1 MTGQTSTRAG
11 DSATQSA
18 HPDADTLLLRQDG
31 ARLHVTFNRP
41 ERRNAINDAMLLAL
55 EHLVGRLERDASVRV
70 VVFRGAGGH
79 FCAGG
84 DIHER
89 RAQTTI
95 SRPGADLAME
105 QNVRAGQLFLRLSRL
120 AQTTVA
126 VVEGYALGGGFGFA
140 CVFDVTLVMASATLG
155 LAETRIGVAPA
166 QIAPHVVHRI
176 GLSKARY
183 LGLTGRRIDG
193 VQALH
198 MGVAHALANTGEELE
213 AELARLLDDIDSCG
227 PLACAATKAI
237 MGRVGEMPLD
247 ALIDY
252 AGRRFGELN
261 RGAEGIEGQQAFL
274 EKRKASWPS
283 LAMAPDSAQP
293 AGTDFGTQ
301 ASG

>member
-1 MTGQTSTRAG
+1 MTTQASTGGEDHGR
-11 DSATQSA
+11 QSA
-18 HPDADTLLLRQDG
+18 QPDADTLLLRQDG

-41 ERRNAINDAMLLAL
+41 ARRNAINDAMLMAL
-55 EHLVGRLERDASVRV
+55 ERLVERLERDASVRV
-70 VVFRGAGGH
+70 VIFRGAGGH

-84 DIHER
+84 DIRER
-89 RAQTTI
+89 RAQTTAT
-95 SRPGADLAME
+95 RPGADLAME

-140 CVFDVTLVMASATLG
+140 CVFDITLVMASATLG

-166 QIAPHVVHRI
+166 QIAPHVVHRL

-193 VQALH
+193 AQALL
-198 MGVAHALANTGEELE
+198 MGVAHAMADTNEELE

-261 RGAEGIEGQQAFL
+261 RGPEGVEGQQAFL

-283 LAMAPDSAQP
+283 LKAATEWT
-293 AGTDFGTQ
+293 G
-301 ASG
+301 

>member
-1 MTGQTSTRAG
+1 MSAG
-11 DSATQSA
+11 APSPGEPRVSYTPAGEA
-18 HPDADTLLLRQDG
+18 LLLRQEG

-41 ERRNAINDAMLLAL
+41 DRRNAINDAMLLEL
-55 EHLVGRLERDASVRV
+55 EQLVDKLERDPSVRV

-84 DIHER
+84 DIRER
-89 RAQTTI
+89 RAHTTG
-95 SRPGADLAME
+95 SGAGADLAME
-105 QNVRAGQLFLRLSRL
+105 QNVRAGLLFQRLSHL

-140 CVFDVTLVMASATLG
+140 CVFDVTVVMANATLG

-166 QIAPHVVHRI
+166 QIAPHVVRRV
-176 GLSKARY
+176 GLSNARY

-193 VQALH
+193 TQALR
-198 MGVAHALANTGEELE
+198 MGVAHVLAHTGEELE
-213 AELARLLDDIDSCG
+213 AALGTLLDDIDACG

-261 RGAEGIEGQQAFL
+261 RGPEGVEGQQAFL
-274 EKRKASWPS
+274 EKRKPRWPS
-283 LAMAPDSAQP
+283 LARPGEPAQ
-293 AGTDFGTQ
+293 
-301 ASG
+301 

>member
-1 MTGQTSTRAG
+1 MNTPASSPTRDPQMKPAQQG
-11 DSATQSA
+11 DEA
-18 HPDADTLLLRQDG
+18 LLLRQEG
-31 ARLHVTFNRP
+31 SRLHVTFNRP

-55 EHLVGRLERDASVRV
+55 EALAERLESDASVRV
-70 VVFRGAGGH
+70 VIFRGAGGH

-84 DIHER
+84 DIRER
-89 RAQTTI
+89 RAQTTG

-140 CVFDVTLVMASATLG
+140 CVFDITLVLGSATLG

-166 QIAPHVVHRI
+166 QIAPHVVRRL
-176 GLSKARY
+176 GLSNARY

-193 VQALH
+193 AQALR
-198 MGVAHALANTGEELE
+198 MGVAHALAQTGDELE
-213 AELARLLDDIDSCG
+213 AELARLLDDIDACG

-237 MGRVGEMPLD
+237 MNHVDDMPLD

-261 RGAEGIEGQQAFL
+261 RGPEGVEGQQAFL
-274 EKRKASWPS
+274 EKRKPRWPS
-283 LAMAPDSAQP
+283 LQSP
-293 AGTDFGTQ
+293 
-301 ASG
+301 SGPP

>member
-1 MTGQTSTRAG
+1 MSARASGQAAESRVQSEPPDGRA
-11 DSATQSA
+11 
-18 HPDADTLLLRQDG
+18 LLLRQEG

-41 ERRNAINDAMLLAL
+41 ERRNAINDAMLLEL
-55 EHLVGRLERDASVRV
+55 EQLADRLERDASVRV

-84 DIHER
+84 DIRER
-89 RAQTTI
+89 RAHTTG
-95 SRPGADLAME
+95 SRPDADLAME
-105 QNVRAGQLFLRLSRL
+105 QNVRAGLLFQRLSRL

-140 CVFDVTLVMASATLG
+140 CVFDITVVMASATLG

-166 QIAPHVVHRI
+166 QIAPHVVRRL
-176 GLSKARY
+176 GLSNARY

-193 VQALH
+193 VQALQ
-198 MGVAHALANTGEELE
+198 MGVAHVLAQNGEELE
-213 AELARLLDDIDSCG
+213 VALGHLLDDIDACG

-261 RGAEGIEGQQAFL
+261 RGPEGVEGQQAFL
-274 EKRKASWPS
+274 EKRKPRWPS
-283 LAMAPDSAQP
+283 LAPPREPPQ
-293 AGTDFGTQ
+293 
-301 ASG
+301 